1 MAKTKEYLVKAQ
13 VIKNVAN
20 KIIDFLA
27 QIEDFQKK
35 MYLKKKLVVSTNY
48 CITLDRIPEKMYQ
61 EIIQNDDQ
69 RKEWV
74 KLFAI
79 DGIKAENIQSL
90 FDQQKVGY
98 TEPLTIEFLKQN
110 PYLVLDTK
118 FFSDDF
124 KERLVESI
132 DDLDE
137 NTNGLLVSSENFQ
150 FLNLVQKRYV
160 QEFDTIY
167 IDPPYNTDASE
178 ILYKNNYKDSSW
190 MTLIANRLQ
199 ISRNLLKPN
208 GISITTIDEWEL
220 KELYGL
226 LEEEFGKNLNAGII
240 AIRINPSGRPRDGG
254 LALAHEYALFFRN
267 SYLAVIGKFGRS
279 DEQMSRYNKS
289 DERGPF
295 EQRNFRREGS
305 NSDRFDGI
313 RQWYPFFVNQSN
325 LSLRIPKI
333 KWNDA
338 KKDYDILEKPSESEI
353 IIYPIT
359 DEGVEKNWRWAWE
372 NVVKDYSQ
380 FYAIKQKSGFQIYYK
395 FRPNNEGI
403 SPLTF
408 WDDKKYSATEQGT
421 KMLKN
426 MLPEN
431 TFAYPKSLY
440 AVEDCIK
447 IANGWK
453 KDALVLD
460 YFAGSGTT
468 AHSVIE
474 LNRADN
480 GTRKYVL
487 CEMGEYFNTITKP
500 RVEKAIYSKEWKQ
513 GKPIAR
519 DGISQCF
526 KYLKLESYEDSL
538 NNIKFNNSL
547 EQIPDGLKEEYLLK
561 YMIDMETKESMFNV
575 DKLAHPFNYVMD
587 ITQKQET
594 KKTVMDIVESF
605 NYLIGLV
612 VERSYAKKSYD
623 ATFTNGEYGVLEAQV
638 SDGTAYT
645 LKLIEGHSLSGDK
658 ILVIW
663 RDMTDDIAKDNAVL
677 DAVLAKKVIT
687 IDEFDRIYVNGDN
700 NLNNTN
706 GNKVFL
712 IEDEMRKRMFED

>member
-1 MAKTKEYLVKAQ
+1 MAKAKEYLVKAQ
-13 VIKNVAN
+13 VIKNIAN

-48 CITLDRIPEKMYQ
+48 CITLDRIPEKMYP
-61 EIIQNDDQ
+61 EIIQNDEQ

-79 DGIKAENIQSL
+79 DEIKADNIQSL
-90 FDQQKVGY
+90 FEQQKVGY

-137 NTNGLLVSSENFQ
+137 NTNGLMIHGDNFQ
-150 FLNLVQKRYV
+150 AIRFLKEKVKKKVDQ
-160 QEFDTIY
+160 IY
-167 IDPPYNTDASE
+167 IDPPYNAKSSE
-178 ILYKNNYKDSSW
+178 ILYKNTYKHSSW
-190 MTLIANRLQ
+190 LSFMQDRILNSDFLRSNEAPLVIA
-199 ISRNLLKPN
+199 
-208 GISITTIDEWEL
+208 IDENEL
-220 KELYGL
+220 FNLTKMLNNIYGDNSSIDAITVVQNPRGIQGDNFSYTNEYCL
-226 LEEEFGKNLNAGII
+226 FVYNAGQKII
-240 AIRINPSGRPRDGG
+240 GNRKVDESEI
-254 LALAHEYALFFRN
+254 EYSQFRN
-267 SYLAVIGKFGRS
+267 WG
-279 DEQMSRYNKS
+279 
-289 DERGPF
+289 
-295 EQRNFRREGS
+295 
-305 NSDRFDGI
+305 
-313 RQWYPFFVNQSN
+313 
-325 LSLRIPKI
+325 
-333 KWNDA
+333 
-338 KKDYDILEKPSESEI
+338 SESERTDAKNCFYPVFVKNGQVI
-353 IIYPIT
+353 GCGTVPPDDYHPSQTIYDNKTDTYFVYPIDPSGIERKWRYAT
-359 DEGVEKNWRWAWE
+359 QSFDKIKSMLKAVESKGHIEIQIGKNFGSFKT
-372 NVVKDYSQ
+372 V
-380 FYAIKQKSGFQIYYK
+380 
-395 FRPNNEGI
+395 
-403 SPLTF
+403 
-408 WDDKKYSATEQGT
+408 WDSKKYDASVNGT
-421 KMLKN
+421 QLLTQMFN
-426 MLPEN
+426 N
-431 TFAYPKSLY
+431 TFTFPKSLY
-440 AVEDCIK
+440 LVEDCISACK
-447 IANGWK
+447 LPENPLI
-453 KDALVLD
+453 LD

-468 AHSVIE
+468 GHAVID
-474 LNRADN
+474 LNRED
-480 GTRKYVL
+480 GKQRKFIL
-487 CEMGEYFNTITKP
+487 CEMGTYFNTVTKP
-500 RVEKAIYSKEWKQ
+500 RIEKAIYSHEWKC
-513 GKPIAR
+513 GKPIDR
-519 DGISQCF
+519 SGISSCI
-526 KYLKLESYEDSL
+526 KYQSLESYEDSL

-561 YMIDMETKESMFNV
+561 YMINMETKESMFNV
-575 DKLAHPFNYVMD
+575 DKFAHPFNYVMD

-687 IDEFDRIYVNGDN
+687 VDEFDRIYVNGDN

>member
-48 CITLDRIPEKMYQ
+48 CITLDRIPEKMYP
-61 EIIQNDDQ
+61 EIIQNDEQ

-79 DGIKAENIQSL
+79 DEIKAENIQSL
-90 FDQQKVGY
+90 FEQQKVGY
-98 TEPLTIEFLKQN
+98 SETLTIEFLKQN

-137 NTNGLLVSSENFQ
+137 NTNGLLINSDNFQ
-150 FLNLVQKRYV
+150 ALRFLSARYIN
-160 QEFDTIY
+160 QFDCGY
-167 IDPPYNTDASE
+167 YDPPYNTTENSF
-178 ILYKNNYKDSSW
+178 LYKNGYKDSSW
-190 MTLIANRLQ
+190 ASMMNDRLYET
-199 ISRNLLKPN
+199 K
-208 GISITTIDEWEL
+208 
-220 KELYGL
+220 GL
-226 LEEEFGKNLNAGII
+226 LTNEGVLCTAIDDYEENILEQVLNINFGKSNKLGTLVIETK
-240 AIRINPSGRPRDGG
+240 PSGRTNDQFLATSHEYILFYAQHAALSSICFFPLSEEQMAVYKESDEHGVHKWRDFMRTGG
-254 LALAHEYALFFRN
+254 YSTPEERPNSFYPIYFNEKTKQISLEKHDDWAKILPIDTSGKYRVWRKTKPSFLAHLDKNEIRIVNKRDSSQYKVQIIDKIKNGVRPKSVWTGSKYDASTHGSKWLKALFGN
-267 SYLAVIGKFGRS
+267 
-279 DEQMSRYNKS
+279 EQIFS
-289 DERGPF
+289 
-295 EQRNFRREGS
+295 
-305 NSDRFDGI
+305 
-313 RQWYPFFVNQSN
+313 
-325 LSLRIPKI
+325 
-333 KWNDA
+333 
-338 KKDYDILEKPSESEI
+338 
-353 IIYPIT
+353 
-359 DEGVEKNWRWAWE
+359 
-372 NVVKDYSQ
+372 
-380 FYAIKQKSGFQIYYK
+380 
-395 FRPNNEGI
+395 
-403 SPLTF
+403 
-408 WDDKKYSATEQGT
+408 
-421 KMLKN
+421 
-426 MLPEN
+426 
-431 TFAYPKSLY
+431 YPKSKY
-440 AVEDCIK
+440 AVYDTLYTIIGENPSAKVIDVF
-447 IANGWK
+447 G
-453 KDALVLD
+453 
-460 YFAGSGTT
+460 GSGTT
-468 AHSVIE
+468 AEAVIN
-474 LNRADN
+474 LNRDIEFEDEKPN
-480 GTRKYVL
+480 MTFTL
-487 CEMGEYFNTITKP
+487 IEMGEYFDSITKV
-500 RVEKAIYSKEWKQ
+500 RIEKVIYSREWAN
-513 GKPIAR
+513 GKPKQVAQT
-519 DGISQCF
+519 SQCF

-561 YMIDMETKESMFNV
+561 YMINMETKESVFNV

-587 ITQKQET
+587 ITEKQES

-605 NYLIGLV
+605 NYLIGLI
-612 VERSYAKKSYD
+612 VEISYAKKSYD
-623 ATFTNGEYGVLEAQV
+623 ATFTNGEYGVLEAHI

-687 IDEFDRIYVNGDN
+687 VDEFDRIYVNGDN